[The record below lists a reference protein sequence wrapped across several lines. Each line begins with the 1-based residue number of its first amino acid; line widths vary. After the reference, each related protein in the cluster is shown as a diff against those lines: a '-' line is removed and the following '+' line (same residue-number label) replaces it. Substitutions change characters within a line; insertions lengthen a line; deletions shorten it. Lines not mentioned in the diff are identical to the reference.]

1 MTEHS
6 RPLRVLHITD
16 PHLHARDSER
26 LRGVDTN
33 ESFRRTVA
41 AVLGEQPD
49 LLLATGDLVQDDSR
63 EGYERFHEALAGC
76 GVPVLVVPGN
86 HDVPGFLSAVLDQA
100 PFQLGGHLDRGGWR
114 IVMLDS
120 YAEGD
125 AAGELSAAELAQLQA
140 ALAGAP
146 GPVLVALH
154 HHPVAMGSRWL
165 DRVGLRNAGELFDCI
180 ERYPQVRALLWGH
193 VHQAW
198 DSQQGTLRLLA
209 TPSTCAQFRPQSDSF
224 ALDDRPPAYRR
235 LLLHA
240 DGRLDTEV
248 VWLS

>member
-6 RPLRVLHITD
+6 LPLRVLHITD
-16 PHLHARDSER
+16 PHLHARDGDR

-33 ESFRRTVA
+33 ESFRRTLA
-41 AVLGEQPD
+41 AVLDDRPD

-63 EGYERFHEALAGC
+63 EGYERFRDALSGC

-86 HDVPGFLSAVLDQA
+86 HDIPEFLSGVLAQE

-120 YAEGD
+120 YSAGD
-125 AAGELSAAELAQLQA
+125 AGGELSATELARLQA
-140 ALAGAP
+140 ALVDAP
-146 GPVLVALH
+146 GPALVALH
-154 HHPVAMGSRWL
+154 HHPVAMDSRWL
-165 DRVGLRNAGELFDCI
+165 DRVGLRNAGDLFECI
-180 ERYPQVRALLWGH
+180 ERHPQVRVLLWGH

-198 DSQQGTLRLLA
+198 DSQQDTLRLLA
-209 TPSTCAQFRPQSDSF
+209 TPSTCAQFRPLSNSF

-240 DGRLDTEV
+240 DGNVDTEV
-248 VWLS
+248 VWLR

>member
-1 MTEHS
+1 MTDTS

-16 PHLHARDSER
+16 PHLHARDGDR

-33 ESFRRTVA
+33 ESFRRTLEV
-41 AVLGEQPD
+41 VLGEQPD
-49 LLLATGDLVQDDSR
+49 LMLATGDLVQDDSR
-63 EGYERFHEALAGC
+63 EGYERFRDALAGC

-86 HDVPGFLSAVLDQA
+86 HDVPEFLSGVLDQP

-120 YAEGD
+120 YAAGD
-125 AAGELSAAELAQLQA
+125 AAGELSAAELARLET
-140 ALAGAP
+140 ALAGTA
-146 GPVLVALH
+146 GPALVALH

-165 DRVGLRNAGELFDCI
+165 DRVGLRNAGELFAHI
-180 ERYPQVRALLWGH
+180 ERHPQVRVLLWGH

-198 DSQQGTLRLLA
+198 DSQQDTLRLLA
-209 TPSTCAQFRPQSDSF
+209 TPSTCAQFRPLSDSF

-240 DGRLDTEV
+240 NGNVDTEV
-248 VWLS
+248 VWLR